1 MASRRVVR
9 QKGVLAKKVR
19 IRKGEKMT
27 IGKSRLGLMVLVL
40 AVCVGCIAGAEKE
53 QVFKGE
59 IGDSQ
64 CALNVHSLSRSH
76 EEMLKKKDVG
86 TTAADC
92 ARYCVKN
99 LGGVFVLQ
107 VKDKVYKLDHQ
118 DLAEKNAGSKV
129 KVTGVLDAATN
140 TIAVHSMEP
149 IQ

>member
-1 MASRRVVR
+1 MRRR
-9 QKGVLAKKVR
+9 
-19 IRKGEKMT
+19 
-27 IGKSRLGLMVLVL
+27 KSRVAIM
-40 AVCVGCIAGAEKE
+40 AVAFAVAACCIMGAGTE

-76 EEMLKKKDVG
+76 QEMLQKKSIG
-86 TTAADC
+86 TTSADC

-107 VKDKVYKLDHQ
+107 VKDKVYKLDNQ
-118 DLAEKNAGSKV
+118 DLANKNAGLKV
-129 KVTGVLDAATN
+129 KVTGVLDPATN

-149 IQ
+149 NP

>member
-1 MASRRVVR
+1 MAERCSSII
-9 QKGVLAKKVR
+9 VLA
-19 IRKGEKMT
+19 I
-27 IGKSRLGLMVLVL
+27 L
-40 AVCVGCIAGAEKE
+40 IASAAICATAGDKE

-76 EEMLKKKDVG
+76 REMLEKKSIG

-107 VKDKVYKLDHQ
+107 VKDKVYKLDNQ
-118 DLAEKNAGSKV
+118 ELANKDAGMKV
-129 KVTGVLDAATN
+129 KVTGVLDPKSN
-140 TIAVHSMEP
+140 VIAVRSIEP
-149 IQ
+149 LH

>member
-1 MASRRVVR
+1 M
-9 QKGVLAKKVR
+9 
-19 IRKGEKMT
+19 KMT
-27 IGKSRLGLMVLVL
+27 SRKSRVGMMVLVV
-40 AVCVGCIAGAEKE
+40 AVAACSILGAEKE

-76 EEMLKKKDVG
+76 QEMLQKKSIG
-86 TTAADC
+86 TTSADC

-107 VKDKVYKLDHQ
+107 VKDKVYKLDDQ
-118 DLAEKNAGSKV
+118 EQANKNAGRKV
-129 KVTGVLDAATN
+129 KVTGVLDPATN

-149 IQ
+149 LQ